1 MGQVVQVNG
10 DYRIKT
16 NEGGTIFLDTGP
28 NLGKVSIS
36 GTVEIA
42 GQTLTLSSDTLNIK
56 DNILIIN
63 FGEQQ
68 AGVSQRY
75 SGIEVD
81 RGTQAAASFIFDEQ
95 EDTWMLVNGSAPK
108 SFAGEIPRSFAGP
121 TDYNASSSIKLR
133 SIKTDSAA
141 DGGDLVLIGT
151 GTGVVKVAG
160 TSDYELQVTDDDDI
174 PNKKYVDD
182 AIIAGQALAA
192 NKISILDT
200 LVIATDRDFPD
211 SITQFET
218 LTPYTTFGQSAAS
231 VIVDGLLTSQFYK
244 DRVEIFGLEVRG
256 FEISTRAN
264 VTNQNVVI
272 RTQGGGKLQT
282 NYAIQ
287 LDAVNQSVAPSSVS
301 NASVLYGSEAG
312 VGGTG
317 IYVVSEDS
325 EGELTNSSRALA
337 LSMIF

>member
-63 FGEQQ
+63 YGEQQ
-68 AGVSQRY
+68 SGVSQRY

-81 RGTQAAASFIFDEQ
+81 RGTQSAASIIYDEQ
-95 EDTWMLVNGSAPK
+95 DDTWLIAHGGAP
-108 SFAGEIPRSFAGP
+108 GP
-121 TDYNASSSIKLR
+121 FNYTSSSLKLR
-133 SIKTDSAA
+133 TITTDSGT
-141 DGGDLVLIGT
+141 DNGDLILIGT
-151 GTGVVKVAG
+151 GSGVVKVAG
-160 TSDYELQVTDDDDI
+160 TENYEQRVTDDDDI

-182 AIIAGQALAA
+182 AIVAGQALAA

-200 LVIATDRDFPD
+200 LIIATDRDFPE

-231 VIVDGLLTSQFYK
+231 VVVDGLLTTQFYK
-244 DRVEIFGLEVRG
+244 DRTEMFGLEVRG

-272 RTQGGGKLQT
+272 RTQGSGKLQT
-282 NYAIQ
+282 NYALQ
-287 LDAVNQSVAPSSVS
+287 LSVVDQSVAPNAVSNSSVMY
-301 NASVLYGSEAG
+301 ASDTGI
-312 VGGTG
+312 GGTG
-317 IYVVSEDS
+317 IFVINEDS

>member
-16 NEGGTIFLDTGP
+16 NEGGTIFLDTGL

-36 GTVEIA
+36 GTVEIS
-42 GQTLTLSSDTLNIK
+42 GQTLTLGSDTLNIK
-56 DNILIIN
+56 DNILVIN

-68 AGVSQRY
+68 NGVSQRY

-81 RGTQAAASFIFDEQ
+81 RGTQSAASFIFDEQ
-95 EDTWMLVNGSAPK
+95 TDTWMLTNGSAP
-108 SFAGEIPRSFAGP
+108 GP
-121 TDYNASSSIKLR
+121 FNYTSSALKLR
-133 SIKTDSAA
+133 SIKTDSGT
-141 DGGDLVLIGT
+141 DGGDLVVIGA

-160 TSDYELQVTDDDDI
+160 TSNYEQQVTDDDDI

-200 LVIATDRDFPD
+200 LIIATDRDFPE

-231 VIVDGLLTSQFYK
+231 VIIEGLLTTQFYK
-244 DRVEIFGLEVRG
+244 DRTELFGLEIRG

-264 VTNQNVVI
+264 VTNQNVIV

-282 NYAIQ
+282 NYALQ
-287 LDAVNQSVAPSSVS
+287 LDAVNQNVAPNSVT
-301 NASVLYGSEAG
+301 NASILYGSEAG
-312 VGGTG
+312 LGGTG

>member
-63 FGEQQ
+63 YGEQQ
-68 AGVSQRY
+68 SGVSQRY

-81 RGTQAAASFIFDEQ
+81 RGTQSAASIIYDEQ
-95 EDTWMLVNGSAPK
+95 DDTWLIAHGGAP
-108 SFAGEIPRSFAGP
+108 GP
-121 TDYNASSSIKLR
+121 FNYTSSSLKLR
-133 SIKTDSAA
+133 TITTDSGT
-141 DGGDLVLIGT
+141 DNGDLILIGT
-151 GTGVVKVAG
+151 GSGVVKVAG
-160 TSDYELQVTDDDDI
+160 TENYEQRVTDDDDI

-182 AIIAGQALAA
+182 AIVAGQALAA

-200 LVIATDRDFPD
+200 LIIATDRDFPE

-231 VIVDGLLTSQFYK
+231 VVVDGLLTTQFYK
-244 DRVEIFGLEVRG
+244 DRTEMFGLEVRG

-272 RTQGGGKLQT
+272 RTQGSGKLQT
-282 NYAIQ
+282 NYALQ
-287 LDAVNQSVAPSSVS
+287 LSVVDQSVAPDAVSNSSVMY
-301 NASVLYGSEAG
+301 ASDTGI
-312 VGGTG
+312 GGTG
-317 IYVVSEDS
+317 IFVINEDS

>member
-63 FGEQQ
+63 YGEQQ
-68 AGVSQRY
+68 SGVSQRY

-81 RGTQAAASFIFDEQ
+81 RGTQSAASIIYDEQ
-95 EDTWMLVNGSAPK
+95 DDTWLIAHGGAP
-108 SFAGEIPRSFAGP
+108 GP
-121 TDYNASSSIKLR
+121 FNYTSSSLKLR
-133 SIKTDSAA
+133 TITTNSGTDN
-141 DGGDLVLIGT
+141 GDLILIGT
-151 GTGVVKVAG
+151 GSGVVKVAG
-160 TSDYELQVTDDDDI
+160 TENYEQQVTDDDDI

-182 AIIAGQALAA
+182 AIVAGQALAA

-200 LVIATDRDFPD
+200 LIIATDRDFPE

-231 VIVDGLLTSQFYK
+231 VVVDGLLTTQFYK
-244 DRVEIFGLEVRG
+244 DRTEIFGIEVRG

-272 RTQGGGKLQT
+272 RTQGSGKLQT
-282 NYAIQ
+282 NYALQ
-287 LDAVNQSVAPSSVS
+287 LSVVDQGVAPDAVSNSSVMY
-301 NASVLYGSEAG
+301 ASDTGI
-312 VGGTG
+312 GGTG
-317 IYVVSEDS
+317 IFVINEDS

>member
-81 RGTQAAASFIFDEQ
+81 RGTQTAASFIFDEQ
-95 EDTWMLVNGSAPK
+95 EDTWMLVNGAAP
-108 SFAGEIPRSFAGP
+108 GP
-121 TDYNASSSIKLR
+121 FNYTASSIKLR
-133 SIKTDSAA
+133 SIKTDTAT

-200 LVIATDRDFPD
+200 LIIATDRDFPD

-287 LDAVNQSVAPSSVS
+287 LDAVNQSVAPNSVS
-301 NASVLYGSEAG
+301 NASVLYGSQAG